1 VKRQDIEVL
10 IDEPLGKGAFGR
22 VYRRLLQSKIVHKLP
37 GRVLPDQMTSKK
49 NCVVA
54 VKMLK
59 G

>member
-1 VKRQDIEVL
+1 MKVL
-10 IDEPLGKGAFGR
+10 KDKPLGKGAFGR
-22 VYRRLLQSKIVHKLP
+22 VYRGLLQSKIVHKLP
-37 GRVLPDQMTSKK
+37 GWRAFPDQMTSKQ

>member
-1 VKRQDIEVL
+1 MKVL
-10 IDEPLGKGAFGR
+10 KDKPLGKGAFGR
-22 VYRRLLQSKIVHKLP
+22 VYRGLLQSKIIHKLP
-37 GRVLPDQMTSKK
+37 GRALPDQMTSKQ